1 MAAPF
6 QRIMQVFFIVG
17 AQKSGTTWLQKSLNS
32 IDGIHCLGEGHFVD
46 KLLMPM
52 AQTRYEYNQLQQV
65 VEQRVYEGNG
75 FYGPVPDQEFL
86 SVMRSWI
93 LNIMVRNARVPQN
106 AIVALG
112 DKTPANSFHIP
123 ALKQLFPRSRFLH
136 ILRDG
141 RDVAVS
147 AFRHRER
154 ILSETPQSGQAPPD
168 LNAEA
173 PQLLSKWAGFTRAVR
188 KAETAGIPVHTVRYE
203 AMLDNG
209 VASLRGCVDH
219 LLPQNSISDDQL
231 QAAVAANSFQSLSG
245 GREPGTIDAGSNLR
259 RGQAGSWRDE
269 LAPEVTER
277 FTPED
282 RELLKTLGYG
292 D

>member
-1 MAAPF
+1 MEALF

-32 IDGIHCLGEGHFVD
+32 INGIHCLGEGHFID
-46 KLLMPM
+46 KLLMPV
-52 AQTRYEYNQLQQV
+52 AQSRHDYNQLMQV
-65 VEQRVYEGNG
+65 VQQRVYEGNG
-75 FYGPVPDQEFL
+75 FYGPITDQEFTG
-86 SVMRSWI
+86 VMRSWI
-93 LNIMVRNARVPQN
+93 LNIMVRNSRVPQN

-123 ALKQLFPRSRFLH
+123 ALKQLFPRSRFIH

-154 ILSETPQSGQAPPD
+154 IQKETSQGQSNLD
-168 LNAEA
+168 INADA

-203 AMLDNG
+203 AMLENG
-209 VASLRGCVDH
+209 VASLRGCVNH
-219 LLPQNSISDDQL
+219 LLPGNSISDDQL
-231 QAAVAANSFQSLSG
+231 RAAVDANSFQALSG
-245 GREPGTIDAGSNLR
+245 GREPGTIDPSSNLR
-259 RGQAGSWRDE
+259 RGQVGGWRDE
-269 LAPEVTER
+269 LAPEVSER

-282 RELLKTLGYG
+282 RELLETLGYG
-292 D
+292 G